1 MTKWIPER
9 IAEEM
14 QEVNV
19 AVLNPNPKFAINHH

>member
-14 QEVNV
+14 QEVSV
-19 AVLNPNPKFAINHH
+19 AVLNPNYKFAINHH

>member
-14 QEVNV
+14 QGVNV
-19 AVLNPNPKFAINHH
+19 AVLNPNKFAINHH